1 MNENQASEKVLERFN
16 QVYKDFLEDL
26 HKTFGFDIGKTLD
39 NFENYVKYILP
50 HMDNIS
56 VCNED
61 FFKMTKESVIYL
73 GDNISLLEVLNHK
86 EYQKKKTKVS
96 FWKYLHTFYILSTKL
111 VDKIKIIVDNL
122 ETDKNIPKESI
133 KMIHLVLSSQD
144 SIMENLKKNKPE
156 SIFVHDT
163 FPELS
168 SKSALNK
175 KLSNEI
181 SEINKELDEDENPT
195 GFMGDS
201 LIGKL
206 AEDLTKKIKVNP
218 EDLKNMGNP
227 FDLFSSFFGAGAGA
241 GEGGG
246 TNPPNLQGGLGNIFT
261 TILTEMNSKFAS
273 GELDGQKLFA
283 EANKMM
289 GGIFPQPP
297 EGGVPGQMPNFPQMD
312 AEAQANFFRQM
323 GAMGMMNQ
331 MKGMNLNKVSK
342 NAKKKI
348 IKRKKNK

>member
-26 HKTFGFDIGKTLD
+26 HKTFGFNIEKTLD
-39 NFENYVKYILP
+39 NFEIYVKYLLP

-61 FFKMTKESVIYL
+61 FFRMSKESVIYL
-73 GDNISLLEVLNHK
+73 GGNISLLDVLNHK

-96 FWKYLHTFYILSTKL
+96 FWKYMHTFYILSTKL

-122 ETDKNIPKESI
+122 ESDKSIPKESI

-156 SIFVHDT
+156 TIFVHDT

-168 SKSALNK
+168 SKSASNK
-175 KLSNEI
+175 KLSDDI
-181 SEINKELDEDENPT
+181 SEINKELDQDENPS

-206 AEDLTKKIKVNP
+206 AEDLTKNINVNP
-218 EDLKNMGNP
+218 EDLKNIGNP

-241 GEGGG
+241 GD
-246 TNPPNLQGGLGNIFT
+246 TNKPNLQGGLGNIFT

-273 GELDGQKLFA
+273 GELDGKKLFA
-283 EANKMM
+283 EANQMM

-297 EGGVPGQMPNFPQMD
+297 EGGAPGQMPNFPQMD
-312 AEAQANFFRQM
+312 EAAQANFFRQM

-331 MKGMNLNKVSK
+331 MKGMKGMNGELSK

-348 IKRKKNK
+348 IRRKKNK